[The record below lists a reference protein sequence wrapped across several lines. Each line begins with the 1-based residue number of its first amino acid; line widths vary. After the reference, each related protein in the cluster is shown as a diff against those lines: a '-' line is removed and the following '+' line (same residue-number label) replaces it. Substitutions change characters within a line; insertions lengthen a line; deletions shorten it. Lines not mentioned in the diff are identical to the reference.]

1 MVRLNF
7 QRGLKAESSYDRKA
21 GNIRDGPEKRPP
33 KGAGTG
39 RILTGQ

>member
-1 MVRLNF
+1 MVGLNF